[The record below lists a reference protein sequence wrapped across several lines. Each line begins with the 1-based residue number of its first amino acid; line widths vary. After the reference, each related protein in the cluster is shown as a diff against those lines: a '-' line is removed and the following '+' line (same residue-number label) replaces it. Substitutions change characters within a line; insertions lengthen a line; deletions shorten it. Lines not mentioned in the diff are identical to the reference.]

1 MAIKSETDCEY
12 FVSIYVFCIFSLC
25 LQNVSGTGAVD
36 SQINQITSTGA
47 RLTDETVG
55 RMHFVLKILLSF

>member
-1 MAIKSETDCEY
+1 MAIKPETEH
-12 FVSIYVFCIFSLC
+12 FVSIYVFCILSLC

-36 SQINQITSTGA
+36 SQTNQITSTGA

-55 RMHFVLKILLSF
+55 RMHFVLKISLSF